1 MHNPPSDVALYDFRY
16 VPLFWLDF
24 GCPLGSNGLVP
35 VIGVQTYGNS
45 TLSAQWAAPT
55 PEVEWAQSL
64 GAVGLMTPFRA
75 LKCRCS

>member
-1 MHNPPSDVALYDFRY
+1 M
-16 VPLFWLDF
+16 
-24 GCPLGSNGLVP
+24 P
-35 VIGVQTYGNS
+35 VIGVQAYGNS